1 MAYARS
7 RGWRTVL
14 GQIDPGPAE
23 ERIVAD
29 LHRRSALKADWQPA
43 PSQYWDEWRAECDLA
58 DTIVVNSA
66 WSRDCLLGEGVAASK
81 LAVVPLALEAPAAA
95 RTFSRA
101 YPQRFDA
108 ERPMRV
114 LFLGQINLRKG
125 VEALFDAI
133 RLVGDA
139 PIEFW
144 FVGPLQV
151 EVPPDLRNSS
161 RIRWFGPAARSGT
174 DEFYR
179 DADVFVLPSFSDGF
193 GLTQLEARAWHL
205 PVLASRF
212 CGDVVED
219 GRNGV
224 LLPEVSGAAIAD
236 GSRSLG
242 QDSRHTRG
250 VGRVCERTARRTA
263 FDASQAYVAT
273 HRTSR
278 TGASAGAHGM
288 TSAPTRTMTRNAPG
302 IDRAY
307 VRQVVRARSYRTAS
321 TAIIVAGAA
330 AAFALV
336 STLDDVNTIFSA
348 GGLRVWRRPGRCPG
362 NRSARRVRNLIRTDL
377 LMLLALYALTFLEFL
392 FPQASFGDEV
402 TVGGAVT
409 GTAAVLVG
417 FAGLAIGRHFVRA
430 HAAERRGLDR
440 RCSSARGR

>member
-1 MAYARS
+1 MPGRAAGGLSWVRS
-7 RGWRTVL
+7 
-14 GQIDPGPAE
+14 IPGLAE

-66 WSRDCLLGEGVAASK
+66 WSRECLLGEGVAASK
-81 LAVVPLALEAPAAA
+81 LAVVPLAFEAPAAA
-95 RTFSRA
+95 RSFSRA
-101 YPQRFDA
+101 YPERFDA

-161 RIRWFGPAARSGT
+161 RIRWFGPAARSRT

-179 DADVFVLPSFSDGF
+179 DADVFVLPSLSDGF

-224 LLPEVSGAAIAD
+224 LLSEVSGAAIAEVLD
-236 GSRSLG
+236 RWVRTPGTLEALAVYANG
-242 QDSRHTRG
+242 QPA
-250 VGRVCERTARRTA
+250 E
-263 FDASQAYVAT
+263 
-273 HRTSR
+273 
-278 TGASAGAHGM
+278 
-288 TSAPTRTMTRNAPG
+288 P
-302 IDRAY
+302 
-307 VRQVVRARSYRTAS
+307 
-321 TAIIVAGAA
+321 
-330 AAFALV
+330 L
-336 STLDDVNTIFSA
+336 STLARQMLQLIEPA
-348 GGLRVWRRPGRCPG
+348 EQGRPQE
-362 NRSARRVRNLIRTDL
+362 
-377 LMLLALYALTFLEFL
+377 LMA
-392 FPQASFGDEV
+392 
-402 TVGGAVT
+402 
-409 GTAAVLVG
+409 
-417 FAGLAIGRHFVRA
+417 
-430 HAAERRGLDR
+430 
-440 RCSSARGR
+440 